1 MTFDELLA
9 EVYILTNRPD
19 LTAET
24 SSAIRAATLKAH
36 SSDFFSRDLY
46 EVDLAFE
53 FLEYKQCIDIY
64 SLFCN
69 YRALKYLKRYTVIPD
84 GAAGAENGCFLEIVT
99 PEEILDSYHRNRS
112 DIAYVAGRML
122 EIRAGVN
129 FQHAIM
135 GAYMYPVV
143 TPVSD
148 YSSWVAQLQPWAI
161 INEAARVIFKMIGY
175 DEQSAQY
182 NTLVAE
188 EYQLLKMT
196 GLADVGY

>member
-1 MTFDELLA
+1 MTFDELVA

-24 SSAIRAATLKAH
+24 SSAVRAATLKAH

-46 EVDLAFE
+46 EVELAFE
-53 FLEYKQCIDIY
+53 ESTYIQSMDIY
-64 SLFCN
+64 SLFGN
-69 YRALKYLKRYTVIPD
+69 YRAAKYVKRYDAAD
-84 GAAGAENGCFLEIVT
+84 GPENGTFIEIVT
-99 PEEILDSYHRNRS
+99 PDELLDSYQRNRS
-112 DIAYVAGRML
+112 DIAYIAGRML
-122 EIRAGVN
+122 QIRACVN
-129 FQHAIM
+129 FQSAIL
-135 GAYMYPVV
+135 GAYMYPIV
-143 TPVSD
+143 TPVGD

-196 GLADVGY
+196 GISDVGY